1 MLKFPCLVLDH
12 DDTVVQSEA
21 TVHYPCFCEYLKINR
36 PGQTISFQEYVEA
49 CTQMPFA
56 DLCKERFHLSDK
68 ELVEEYEF
76 WKQYIKDHFP
86 VPFPGISAAL
96 HKYREAGGRI
106 CVVSL
111 STEANI
117 RRDYQTH
124 FGFQPDLIFSWD
136 LPEHLRKPSP
146 YALNEIIGRYG
157 YTPSQILVVDDMKHS
172 IAMARAVGCPMA
184 FAGWGRKEFPSI
196 CAEMESLCDTAFYST
211 EDFEKYL
218 FD

>member
-136 LPEHLRKPSP
+136 LPEHLRKPST
-146 YALNEIIGRYG
+146 YALDDIMARYG
-157 YTPSQILVVDDMKHS
+157 LKPDQLLVVDDMMP
-172 IAMARAVGCPMA
+172 AYEMASRAGVPIG
-184 FAGWGRKEFPSI
+184 FAAWGREEYPEISG
-196 CAEMESLCDTAFYST
+196 EMKRLCDYT
-211 EDFEKYL
+211 FESPENLYTFL
-218 FD
+218 FE